1 MNVPAGLKSNKAIA
15 PYISRSIELESINPV
30 ISYYCKIYVLEYILT
45 NKLHTTDKDI
55 EAYTIYMLDETESIK
70 ADQDP
75 ENEGLHRALSDKNI
89 SLGIVM
95 EFSYKIFNSCLE
107 ELSQYDGSNKLQLI
121 GKFRACLN
129 FMNLLSIFYNKP
141 DERIEWA
148 KYTGGKAKDHLEFEK
163 LNKEKLKVLK
173 FRLSQLI
180 KDEVPL
186 KKVDDKDLEDELE
199 KELREIESQA
209 TAGAAGQLRNDEEEK
224 VSEVS
229 SKKGEFSLPSA
240 PQFIDDGEE
249 SKSEVPD
256 TKDEFSLPS
265 APQFIDD
272 EEDSKSGVP
281 DTKDDIFL
289 PSAPKFISEEKDLL
303 PTAPKFI
310 DTDEGLLPSA
320 PKNIDENQPHLPS
333 APTFLEAEDEGN
345 DDKHITDNKQGASI
359 NLPGAPHFLPED
371 DENDVK
377 LPGAPSFLPDDDIS
391 HINKDSSIKVYPPTS
406 RKPSDTPKPV
416 VKQQPT
422 PTPRHVSSHTT
433 KAEDINEIIDK
444 AELIA
449 KVQKHAKFAIS
460 ALNYEDIKTAEKE
473 LLEGLELIRNIK

>member
-1 MNVPAGLKSNKAIA
+1 MDVPAGLNSNKAIA

-55 EAYTIYMLDETESIK
+55 ETYTIHLLDETESIK

-75 ENEGLHRALSDKNI
+75 ENEGLHKALSDKNI

-199 KELREIESQA
+199 KELREIELQD
-209 TAGAAGQLRNDEEEK
+209 TAGAVSKLGNDEEEK
-224 VSEVS
+224 APEVPA
-229 SKKGEFSLPSA
+229 KKGELSLPSAPKFIDEEEESKSGVSDTKDEFSLPSA
-240 PQFIDDGEE
+240 PQFLHDEEE
-249 SKSEVPD
+249 SRPEVPD

-265 APQFIDD
+265 APQFID
-272 EEDSKSGVP
+272 
-281 DTKDDIFL
+281 
-289 PSAPKFISEEKDLL
+289 EEKDLL

-310 DTDEGLLPSA
+310 DSDEGLLPSA
-320 PKNIDENQPHLPS
+320 PKTIDENEPHLPS
-333 APTFLEAEDEGN
+333 APTFLGGEEDGN
-345 DDKHITDNKQGASI
+345 NNSNITDNRQGPSI

-377 LPGAPSFLPDDDIS
+377 LPGAPLFLPDDDIS

-406 RKPSDTPKPV
+406 RKASDTPKPV
-416 VKQQPT
+416 VKMQT
-422 PTPRHVSSHTT
+422 HPTPRHGSSHTT
-433 KAEDINEIIDK
+433 KAEDINDIIDK

-473 LLEGLELIRNIK
+473 LLEGLELIRNLR